1 MALTKFQSFVKK
13 VSESQNVKKVIADLQ
28 TLSTDVQKVVKQV
41 NTDDAVKKYKEI
53 MKKVSKREVELEKE
67 VKKMTGKFK
76 KSAAEAE
83 KNLMVYKKK
92 ALEQKAKIEKMFS
105 GKAATKATA
114 PKKTVAKVK
123 KTVKKAVKKAAPK
136 RTASKA

>member
-13 VSESQNVKKVIADLQ
+13 ISESQNVKKVIADLQ

-53 MKKVSKREVELEKE
+53 MKKVSKREAELEKE
-67 VKKMTGKFK
+67 VKKMTVKFK
-76 KSAAEAE
+76 KSASEAE

-92 ALEQKAKIEKMFS
+92 ALEQKAKIEKMFKGKTS
-105 GKAATKATA
+105 AKAAA
-114 PKKTVAKVK
+114 PKAASNAK
-123 KTVKKAVKKAAPK
+123 KTVKKTAKKAAPK
-136 RTASKA
+136 RTTRKA